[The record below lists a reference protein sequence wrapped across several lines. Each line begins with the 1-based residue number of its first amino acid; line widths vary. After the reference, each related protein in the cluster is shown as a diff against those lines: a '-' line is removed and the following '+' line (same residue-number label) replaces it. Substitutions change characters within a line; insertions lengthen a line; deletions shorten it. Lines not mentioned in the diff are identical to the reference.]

1 MAPRA
6 RYHTSQDDSR
16 DTSVDSLWH
25 MLSAALATVKGLSE
39 DTSSTFERRS
49 QDSNEPASGKGS
61 NGVWFDVLGRAF
73 AVMQMHTLF
82 SLSVTLL
89 VAGPVLLILLEVIVR
104 KLDKWYPFSRKR
116 YLHNSDDDEPTKL
129 YGWRGFFR
137 YPLSFVVASGV
148 VVALAYLITKINP
161 YIVYS
166 SEYAVWSMMLAAW
179 LFLFWFLLRLG
190 DSLRPSALSRMYS
203 LFWLYALTWVALVAA
218 TVGENNLHIGSGYFV
233 VIYNAA
239 AFAALLIS
247 YLELFALPKKSVY
260 VEHAALGPDQGSAT
274 PVDRVSLIDN
284 TDELP
289 RSRDG
294 AAANDADEANERTS
308 LLAHTRSRQTF
319 TRRGRRGSAST
330 SSPAPAIQDPLLSHA
345 YEGEQAWSSSM
356 PRWTWLLQFLLLA
369 PINVILI
376 GQLALLVT
384 SALHQTPADG
394 NPVLTIYVLA
404 AALSV
409 LLLLPTAPF
418 LHRMTYQIPTFLFF
432 VFVAT
437 LIYNLLAFP
446 FSRDARLKIY
456 FTQRMD
462 LDHGNNTVALVGLNP
477 YVRDIALSMPSAAGH
492 GVSCG
497 GKYVPWA
504 SRNGLEACTWA
515 GLEPRVVPSGY
526 SNGKEEKKK
535 KEKKTKT
542 PYKSWL
548 EFDARRSLNGSGN
561 EAVFDVKG
569 YNTRG
574 CRLIFNTPLTS
585 ISIAGAGADGQGFQP
600 SAQNGTQIRLWSREW
615 DGEWRVRVSWAQ
627 EEEEEGRRMRRSGR
641 GEWRARWCIG
651 TIPAL
656 DEVRRYMPVWSA
668 VSKGSDGLVEGYK
681 RFSI

>member
-1 MAPRA
+1 ME
-6 RYHTSQDDSR
+6 
-16 DTSVDSLWH
+16 VGF
-25 MLSAALATVKGLSE
+25 GLL
-39 DTSSTFERRS
+39 
-49 QDSNEPASGKGS
+49 PCGCA
-61 NGVWFDVLGRAF
+61 
-73 AVMQMHTLF
+73 
-82 SLSVTLL
+82 
-89 VAGPVLLILLEVIVR
+89 VLLTVR
-104 KLDKWYPFSRKR
+104 
-116 YLHNSDDDEPTKL
+116 
-129 YGWRGFFR
+129 
-137 YPLSFVVASGV
+137 
-148 VVALAYLITKINP
+148 
-161 YIVYS
+161 
-166 SEYAVWSMMLAAW
+166 SMMLAAW

-526 SNGKEEKKK
+526 SNVPPTVPYPNTTTQVRGKEEKKK
-535 KEKKTKT
+535 KKKKTKT

-627 EEEEEGRRMRRSGR
+627 EEEEEGEEDEKKRSRRVE
-641 GEWRARWCIG
+641 GEVVCLWSDVNQIG